1 LETEGGVRETV
12 IMKELLHQVP
22 HIDMSPREGAVK
34 LVITMLFV
42 PIPIL
47 VFTLGGFW
55 LDYYQLDTSPIL
67 TAIGAVLGTL
77 IAFLGICRIII
88 YGHKRRG

>member
-1 LETEGGVRETV
+1 MMT
-12 IMKELLHQVP
+12 IKELHQVS
-22 HIDMSPREGAVK
+22 HIDMSPREGLVK

-47 VFTLGGFW
+47 VFALGGFW
-55 LDYYQLDTSPIL
+55 LDCYQLGTLPL
-67 TAIGAVLGTL
+67 FFAVGAILGTL

-88 YGHKRRG
+88 YGHKRRD

>member
-1 LETEGGVRETV
+1 M
-12 IMKELLHQVP
+12 IMKKLHQVSRV
-22 HIDMSPREGAVK
+22 DMSPREGLVK

-47 VFTLGGFW
+47 VFALGGFW

-67 TAIGAVLGTL
+67 TAIGAILGTL

-88 YGHKRRG
+88 YGHKRED